1 MSKKDRLD
9 KKFQKQQELKKRDLI
24 EEQEISENYSSKT
37 VEKYLKKG
45 KKNKA
50 RSREKGGIAS
60 FVVSVI
66 MSLVFMF
73 SGLYY
78 GGVTIVGILMGY
90 MEGVHTWVA
99 VCFIVGVAAILIGII
114 FSFLRKH
121 FVSFG
126 FITVGTICYIR
137 GALHILNTISNKLVN
152 YDGAEKSISNL
163 DKTYALHYLPILIIF
178 VLSLVLFIIKLV
190 KFIKKKKEIK
200 EKRDNA
206 PVKSIINT

>member
-9 KKFQKQQELKKRDLI
+9 KKFQKQEQLKKLELI
-24 EEQEISENYSSKT
+24 EEAREKESAGKAPGKT

-50 RSREKGGIAS
+50 HNKNKGGAAS

-66 MSLVFMF
+66 MSLVFIF

-99 VCFIVGVAAILIGII
+99 VCF
-114 FSFLRKH
+114 
-121 FVSFG
+121 
-126 FITVGTICYIR
+126 
-137 GALHILNTISNKLVN
+137 
-152 YDGAEKSISNL
+152 
-163 DKTYALHYLPILIIF
+163 
-178 VLSLVLFIIKLV
+178 
-190 KFIKKKKEIK
+190 
-200 EKRDNA
+200 
-206 PVKSIINT
+206 